1 MVIMYMES
9 KKDIHNVMSKENVG
23 HKSVDT
29 SFYCVYLCACVRT
42 LSVLF
47 YRRASS
53 TSERLSNLPTQLGCG
68 TLRNFDRGLSDG
80 KLLYYHVDSSPGSI
94 F

>member
-29 SFYCVYLCACVRT
+29 SFYCVYLCAYVRT
-42 LSVLF
+42 YMLNVKRNTYIIHRYYLWVEGF
-47 YRRASS
+47 RMIYILCFVYF
-53 TSERLSNLPTQLGCG
+53 TTVKFGIMPLNQVY
-68 TLRNFDRGLSDG
+68 TLD
-80 KLLYYHVDSSPGSI
+80 I
-94 F
+94 